1 MFFLVIQFWPN
12 MLTEETV
19 KCVQTTGKGVPIQV
33 HSEKQNLF
41 EGNMCAADRFQM
53 FLKRSEIQSHVFVKS
68 AAERRYRWMMCKLW
82 FVLRVIFFFGPN
94 MRICGPKKI
103 DVVDNEIYSITTMV
117 KNGVGDPSFFI
128 NIINQP
134 CVVFVAFLNRQSA
147 VQTKGQENPANQEF
161 HPDCA

>member
-1 MFFLVIQFWPN
+1 MW
-12 MLTEETV
+12 
-19 KCVQTTGKGVPIQV
+19 
-33 HSEKQNLF
+33 
-41 EGNMCAADRFQM
+41 
-53 FLKRSEIQSHVFVKS
+53 
-68 AAERRYRWMMCKLW
+68 
-82 FVLRVIFFFGPN
+82 
-94 MRICGPKKI
+94 ICGPKKI

-128 NIINQP
+128 IIINQP

>member
-68 AAERRYRWMMCKLW
+68 AAERRYRWMMCKL
-82 FVLRVIFFFGPN
+82 VRVAGDFFLGPN